1 MWYLVPKSKDKHVIG
16 TEWIFKN
23 KQDKNWVIMTNKEI
37 FALTARLES
46 IRILLAI
53 TFSLRIKLYQMDV
66 KSAFLNGI
74 LSEEFYVEQL
84 KVFEDLK
91 FPNHVYRL
99 KITLL
104 WIKTSS

>member
-74 LSEEFYVEQL
+74 LNEEFYVE
-84 KVFEDLK
+84 
-91 FPNHVYRL
+91 
-99 KITLL
+99 
-104 WIKTSS
+104 